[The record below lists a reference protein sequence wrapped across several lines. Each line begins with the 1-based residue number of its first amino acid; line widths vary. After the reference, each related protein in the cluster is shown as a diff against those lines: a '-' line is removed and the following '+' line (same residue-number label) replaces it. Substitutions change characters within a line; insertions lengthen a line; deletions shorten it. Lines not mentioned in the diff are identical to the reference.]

1 MRKLS
6 GIMVISISV
15 ILIMALLLP
24 GCGSSSTSTTTTS
37 QPTSTTTKP
46 TSSTSQPTS
55 TTTKPTS
62 TTSQPTSTT
71 TKPTS
76 TSTSTTATGG
86 TIKIGVMTSISGFF
100 SSMAPYMLGGAEMVR
115 DQVNKSGGLLG
126 KQIELIE
133 VDDMADP
140 SHVPQASS
148 AMKDAG
154 AVAIIG
160 SFLDAC
166 HAALQ
171 TWAGQNKMIVM
182 APSDTVP
189 TNRWSNF
196 NKYVFFQWPM
206 SLINGKVFAHQI
218 AAMNDVNNIYYFGSD
233 VSMNYV
239 IHDTFWDEMHK
250 IKPSVK
256 DVGVVYAGSQETNYM
271 GLMTAALAK
280 KADLSLVLI
289 GGPSWPPFVA
299 AAQSFKFFEK
309 TKAAIALNLD
319 GYAADG
325 FGHDYPTG
333 LYAELTAPYWLD
345 TPEMKA
351 FTKAFN
357 DKTGKWPS
365 ELTAGYY
372 MSMLELVEAIKK
384 AGTTDTDKVIAAM
397 ETLTIKNTILGD
409 ISFNDYDHQANSP
422 MWWGISTISED
433 WPLAIAKDMIKTGL
447 EFYPTKDEVLA
458 NRAAGK

>member
-24 GCGSSSTSTTTTS
+24 GCGGSSSSTSTTTTS
-37 QPTSTTTKP
+37 QPTSTTSQP
-46 TSSTSQPTS
+46 TSTTSQPTS

-76 TSTSTTATGG
+76 TATSSPTPAGG

-100 SSMAPYMLGGAEMVR
+100 SSMAPYMLTGAEMVR
-115 DQVNKSGGLLG
+115 DQVNNSGGLLG
-126 KQIELIE
+126 KKIELIE
-133 VDDMADP
+133 TDDMADP
-140 SHVPQASS
+140 SHVPQASA

-154 AVAIIG
+154 AGAIIG

-166 HAALQ
+166 HASLQ
-171 TWAGQNKMIVM
+171 TWAGQNKMIVV

-218 AAMNDVNNIYYFGSD
+218 AAMNDVNGVYYFGSD

-239 IHDTFWDEMHK
+239 IHDTFWAEMNK

-256 DVGVVYAGSQETNYM
+256 ELGVVYAGATETNYM
-271 GLMTAALAK
+271 GLMTAAMAK
-280 KADLSLVLI
+280 KADLSIVLI

-309 TKAAIALNLD
+309 TKAAIA
-319 GYAADG
+319 
-325 FGHDYPTG
+325 
-333 LYAELTAPYWLD
+333 
-345 TPEMKA
+345 
-351 FTKAFN
+351 
-357 DKTGKWPS
+357 
-365 ELTAGYY
+365 
-372 MSMLELVEAIKK
+372 
-384 AGTTDTDKVIAAM
+384 
-397 ETLTIKNTILGD
+397 
-409 ISFNDYDHQANSP
+409 
-422 MWWGISTISED
+422 
-433 WPLAIAKDMIKTGL
+433 
-447 EFYPTKDEVLA
+447 
-458 NRAAGK
+458 